1 MTISGLEVVSG
12 CPLMFDVCMAL
23 WPRETLS
30 SLTHPCS
37 LEIQS
42 TEMKEGRGEGK
53 RDEGRNV

>member
-1 MTISGLEVVSG
+1 MPT
-12 CPLMFDVCMAL
+12 DVCMAM

-30 SLTHPCS
+30 SLRHPCS

-42 TEMKEGRGEGK
+42 TEMKEGGREGK